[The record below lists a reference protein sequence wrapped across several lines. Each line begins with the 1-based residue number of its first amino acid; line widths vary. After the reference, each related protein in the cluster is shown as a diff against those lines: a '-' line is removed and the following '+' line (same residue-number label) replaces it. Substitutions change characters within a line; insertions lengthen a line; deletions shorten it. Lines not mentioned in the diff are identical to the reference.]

1 MLFLRHL
8 KNRAKVTGR
17 VVPEETLEMALKQVP
32 ISIEK
37 LSPQVDY
44 FCELDNSLDSGEIT
58 IKTPGVTWDSL
69 RNNWLQT
76 CPWPGPRQNGKM

>member
-1 MLFLRHL
+1 M

-17 VVPEETLEMALKQVP
+17 VIPEGTLEMALKQVP

-37 LSPQVDY
+37 LSQKVDF
-44 FCELDNSLDSGEIT
+44 FCELDNSRDSGEIA
-58 IKTPGVTWDSL
+58 IKTPGVTWDSF